1 MTGSF
6 MCHCGNKGVEQ
17 TANKSQRTK
26 LTLEKKNLP
35 LTHIETK
42 AIKYR
47 HMFRHRL
54 HSIGTSKRQARTKAS
69 AGGSIT
75 T

>member
-1 MTGSF
+1 MR
-6 MCHCGNKGVEQ
+6 HCGNKGVEQ
-17 TANKSQRTK
+17 TANKSQPTK

-47 HMFRHRL
+47 HM
-54 HSIGTSKRQARTKAS
+54 
-69 AGGSIT
+69 
-75 T
+75 